1 MAVAE
6 TATRLREQGLDVVD
20 FGPGEPDFPTP
31 DNIKQAAIRAIESD
45 YSKYTV
51 TPGLRVLRQA
61 IIDSHRRDF
70 GSDYSLDEVMA
81 NVGGK
86 HAIFNVVSALV
97 NPGHEVLIPTPYWV
111 TFADVTRYVGGIPV
125 FIRTSEDDGFRLS
138 AGMVE
143 EAITP
148 RTRLVIVNSP
158 SNPGG
163 VVLDDEEFVRIA
175 ETCRRRGVILMS
187 DECYCFFLY
196 DGRKPFSIASRS
208 EFRENVVVVGSV
220 SKTYA
225 MTGWRLGYT
234 LGDKRLIKGMSKIQ
248 SHMTSNPAAISQMAA
263 VEALMGPQDSVA
275 RMLEEYARRRRY
287 VVDRL
292 RAIPGI
298 RCTEPGGAFYA
309 YPNVSGA
316 FGKNGIGDVVDFSVE
331 LLEKQQVAVVPGIAF
346 GTDEHVRI
354 SYATSMGE
362 LEKGLD
368 RIETFM
374 SSLA

>member
-1 MAVAE
+1 
-6 TATRLREQGLDVVD
+6 
-20 FGPGEPDFPTP
+20 
-31 DNIKQAAIRAIESD
+31 
-45 YSKYTV
+45 
-51 TPGLRVLRQA
+51 
-61 IIDSHRRDF
+61 
-70 GSDYSLDEVMA
+70 
-81 NVGGK
+81 
-86 HAIFNVVSALV
+86 
-97 NPGHEVLIPTPYWV
+97 
-111 TFADVTRYVGGIPV
+111 
-125 FIRTSEDDGFRLS
+125 
-138 AGMVE
+138 MVE

-316 FGKNGIGDVVDFSVE
+316 FGKNGIGDVGDFSVE